1 MSNLNVNESNAFKMN
16 SFTPIHNFEFNEK
29 ITYKP
34 TINYSTKATSD
45 NIDNKALINLNE
57 NKHEKYWEK
66 RAKDNLEKMQ
76 KIKNEQEIR
85 EYGEL
90 KNKPT
95 ISQESIYI
103 AKKLS
108 EESKKKDT
116 TDRNKDQNGNAAEYY
131 NKKNMENL
139 RKIEKYELIK
149 KFKEQMLK
157 EVENYHQQILLSEPI
172 PYKNNS
178 QKNYQNINLENSNN
192 NYNNQNYFNKS
203 GTNYSS
209 YPFFSNKQMIY
220 TINTNPIKLTDRND
234 ICFSFKNLTSKNK
247 NSIKNV
253 EKQEENKIGND
264 GEINVEEAVKKNELN
279 VEDIKPMEINETD
292 FKKFF
297 GENGNLDNYNINNNP
312 KLKNTKTV
320 TFLEPMNTTFTQSK
334 SNALLL
340 SRKASKKTFLSKYDL
355 KSELDLKGGNNVTK
369 MISNVSSIND
379 LNIQSKINSNTSSKR
394 SSKQLEKKPSKVQS
408 KPQSKEN
415 SNTPSRQMSSTQSFK
430 SSKSN
435 VNKSKLESNNIGIMY
450 KNSNTNRS
458 KINESLQ
465 SNKSKGNKSKINEN
479 NSNKEDSSHS
489 NNANNNKSNVVNQ
502 SNESIHSKVN
512 HSKISDSKNS
522 NIKNSKSNLS
532 SNSIIES
539 VKNEESSSSNLNT
552 SEIKK
557 KNSLESKKNTMNESI
572 ESNKKNFIKIE
583 ESSPVKSK
591 LNESFHSGKNK
602 SKIEEDNVVVLK
614 TDNSKQNINKSNSN
628 NNLKVNPIKKKSS
641 LRSNKINKSLK
652 ADLEIE
658 KKSSKKLT
666 YKNSLNSL
674 REIEKEN
681 YIKSNPMDSLKK
693 YKNNY
698 TEYNNDEINN
708 DDNKLADVVISKI
721 QENQEKNIK
730 INNDI
735 FQKFDLTNRDIN
747 ENDPWINFREENNKK
762 LQDLNNFKNELIE
775 VEPDKLSDEAKKA
788 ISKSIKLKVTNN
800 FINGEYISYDNKID
814 YLNQKLDINNEK
826 KKSLLSQ
833 F

>member
-16 SFTPIHNFEFNEK
+16 SFTPVHNFEFNEK
-29 ITYKP
+29 IIYKP

-45 NIDNKALINLNE
+45 NIDKKDLINLNE

-108 EESKKKDT
+108 EESKKKDI
-116 TDRNKDQNGNAAEYY
+116 TDRNKDQNENAAEYY

-234 ICFSFKNLTSKNK
+234 ICFSFKNLSSKNK

-279 VEDIKPMEINETD
+279 IEDIKPMEINETD

-379 LNIQSKINSNTSSKR
+379 LNIQSKFNSNTSSKR

-435 VNKSKLESNNIGIMY
+435 INKSKLESNNIGIMY
-450 KNSNTNRS
+450 KNNNTNKS

-489 NNANNNKSNVVNQ
+489 NNVNNNKSNVVNQ

-512 HSKISDSKNS
+512 HSKISVSKNS
-522 NIKNSKSNLS
+522 NIKNSKSSLS

-557 KNSLESKKNTMNESI
+557 MDSLDAKKNTMNESI
-572 ESNKKNFIKIE
+572 ESNKKDFIKIE

-602 SKIEEDNVVVLK
+602 SKIEEENVVVLK

-641 LRSNKINKSLK
+641 LRSNIINKSLK
-652 ADLEIE
+652 TDLEID
-658 KKSSKKLT
+658 KKSSKKLSF
-666 YKNSLNSL
+666 KNSLNSL

-693 YKNNY
+693 NKNNY
-698 TEYNNDEINN
+698 TEYNNDEIKN

-788 ISKSIKLKVTNN
+788 ISKSMKLKVTNN